1 MKWYDT
7 ILPMRPR
14 SGLTSMDFD
23 DMVDQYNVQVED
35 ELFGEDW
42 LNCFATEILDA
53 KYEFTDVADVVN
65 QMSHLNQ
72 KQKDDILTILK
83 KHQQFFDGTLGVY
96 PHKKSHIEIE
106 PDAKPVFSRP
116 YRTRYLEYTYRYS
129 KRN

>member
-14 SGLTSMDFD
+14 SGLTSIDFD
-23 DMVDQYNVQVED
+23 DMVDQYNIQVED

-72 KQKDDILTILK
+72 KQKDDILAILK
-83 KHQQFFDGTLGVY
+83 KHQKMFDGTLGVY
-96 PHKKSHIEIE
+96 PHKKFHIEIE
-106 PDAKPVFSRP
+106 PDAKPVFLRP
-116 YRTRYLEYTYRYS
+116 
-129 KRN
+129 